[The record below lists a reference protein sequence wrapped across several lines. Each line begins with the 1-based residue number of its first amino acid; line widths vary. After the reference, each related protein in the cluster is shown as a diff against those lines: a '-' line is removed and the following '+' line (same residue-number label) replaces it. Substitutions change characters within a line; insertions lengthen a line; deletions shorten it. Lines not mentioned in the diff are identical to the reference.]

1 MASHPLDIPAAAP
14 PQINAVVDHYVDS
27 LARDLP
33 GRRGACAAAMDE
45 VRDSLHEAIASHTA
59 RGLPPPEAAS
69 AAVAKFGSPATVA
82 AALAPELATIQAR
95 RTLFALLITGPL
107 VGVWWLLLLVP
118 QTWPF
123 RPVTLLA
130 AIPVLP
136 LIAVAVAAAAII
148 LATTGSL
155 IRWLPESTP
164 YRALLAASAVALGCV
179 LGDLTVLATLFA
191 RSLTTTW
198 QPTLALAVVAVTG
211 SLIRIPFAWRA
222 LLRCRR
228 TLRLLTRIDHRGP
241 ISAGHPWTTADS
253 RGTRPS

>member
-1 MASHPLDIPAAAP
+1 MVSHPLDIPAAAP
-14 PQINAVVDHYVDS
+14 PQNNVAVSHYVDS

-33 GRRGACAAAMDE
+33 GQRRARVAAMDE
-45 VRDSLHEAIASHTA
+45 VRDSLHEAIATHTA
-59 RGLPPPEAAS
+59 RGLAPPEAAS
-69 AAVAKFGSPATVA
+69 TAIAEFGSPATVA

-118 QTWPF
+118 RTSPF
-123 RPVTLLA
+123 RPVTVLA

-136 LIAVAVAAAAII
+136 LIAVAVAAGVLT

-164 YRALLAASAVALGCV
+164 YRALLAGSALALGCV
-179 LGDLTVLATLFA
+179 LGDLTVMFTLFA
-191 RSLTTTW
+191 RSQTTTW

-222 LLRCRR
+222 LLRSHR
-228 TLRLLTRIDHRGP
+228 TFRLLTRIDRRGP
-241 ISAGHPWTTADS
+241 G
-253 RGTRPS
+253 